1 MNSFYM
7 LEIDLHSKLE
17 TEHRWELW
25 VVDENGKRGKDV
37 EIGYP
42 RKQVPCSESALK
54 TTKGR

>member
-1 MNSFYM
+1 M

-42 RKQVPCSESALK
+42 RKQVPCSASAFK
-54 TTKGR
+54 TTIGSVETP